1 MRKTVLPVLFILFL
15 SGCADIFS
23 PGGPIK
29 LDPEIPLIRPGPHMQ
44 FCADPTNEKGITEI
58 QSCDF
63 QQLHG
68 FYPSFGIRDSAVWV
82 RFQIEPAA
90 VPSDWFFEVA
100 NTFPREISFFR
111 LRPDGT
117 LIDRI
122 DYNGTPARLRRVPHR
137 YFVLPLTQI
146 TQPETI
152 YIRARSSGG
161 LNLPVFLWNARD
173 YTTRDMLR
181 TSLFSMF
188 FGVLIAMSLYNFF
201 LYVSTRDRAYLY
213 YVLYVIVVLEYFS
226 LVSGYAVHFVPDSL
240 VGDLPA
246 IGPITALASTFFAL
260 LFSRRFLL
268 LTETRPGLAKAA
280 NIVIVIHM
288 ASLAAYPL
296 LPILM
301 RAALGNL
308 LPGIGIVVIFVSS
321 IVRIRDG
328 FRPAR
333 YFLIAWAALMLGV
346 TLFILQNLNLIP
358 GGFTTHYSQFFGAA
372 LEAILLSLALGYR
385 ITSLSAAEQEARRV
399 LVQEQARAL
408 AEQKAMSESFS
419 RFVPA
424 EFLEYLGKT
433 SVMNIAQGDATRKEM
448 AVLFLDIR
456 SFTQMSEGLGSEG
469 TFSFLNEFHGGMEP
483 IIQKHGGFIDK
494 FIGDAIM
501 ALFPLPSAS
510 VQAAVEM
517 RGWARAQ
524 GRVKIGIG
532 IHFGELMLGTVGSP
546 RRLETTVIGDTVNLA
561 SRIESINKMYGT
573 ELVISDAVY
582 KHLQD
587 DGGISA
593 RELDAIRVRGKK
605 QPIVL
610 YEVLSGLSPNDLERR
625 LENMSTYMTGLLSFR
640 TGDFAA
646 SRTSFEDYLNRCGE
660 DSVVRMYLKRL
671 DGVKQSASWDGIW
684 EAEV

>member
-1 MRKTVLPVLFILFL
+1 M
-15 SGCADIFS
+15 
-23 PGGPIK
+23 
-29 LDPEIPLIRPGPHMQ
+29 IRPGPHMQ
-44 FCADPTNEKGITEI
+44 FCADPTNTKGIAEI
-58 QSCDF
+58 KSCEF
-63 QQLHG
+63 QQVHG
-68 FYPSFGIRDSAVWV
+68 YYPSFGIRDSAVWV

-90 VPSDWFFEVA
+90 VPTDWVFEIA
-100 NTFPREISFFR
+100 NSFPREVSLYR

-117 LIDRI
+117 VFEHV
-122 DYNGTPARLRRVPHR
+122 DYAGTPPRLRKFPHR
-137 YFVLPLTQI
+137 YFVFPLNQI

-152 YIRARSSGG
+152 YVRARSGGG

-173 YTTRDMLR
+173 YSTRDTLR
-181 TSLFSMF
+181 SSLFSMF

-213 YVLYVIVVLEYFS
+213 YVLYVIVVLEYFA
-226 LVSGYAVHFVPDSL
+226 LVSGYAVHFFPDSM
-240 VGDLPA
+240 VGELPA
-246 IGPITALASTFFAL
+246 VGPITALAATFFAL

-268 LTETRPGLAKAA
+268 LTEKRPALAKVV
-280 NIVIVIHM
+280 NITLLMH
-288 ASLAAYPL
+288 LAALAVYPL
-296 LPILM
+296 LPVLA
-301 RAALGNL
+301 RATFGNL
-308 LPGIGIVVIFVSS
+308 LPAAGIVAILVSS

-328 FRPAR
+328 FGPAR

-346 TLFILQNLNLIP
+346 ILFILQNFNVIP
-358 GGFTTHYSQFFGAA
+358 GGFITHYGQFFGAA

-408 AEQKAMSESFS
+408 AEQKAMAESFS

-424 EFLEYLGKT
+424 EFLDYLGKT
-433 SVMNIAQGDATRKEM
+433 SVMNIAQGDVIRKEM

-456 SFTQMSEGLGSEG
+456 GFTQMSEGLGSEG

-501 ALFPLPSAS
+501 ALFPVPAAS

-517 RGWARAQ
+517 RDWVRDQARV
-524 GRVKIGIG
+524 RIGIG
-532 IHFGELMLGTVGSP
+532 VHFGELMLGTVGSP

-561 SRIESINKMYGT
+561 SRIESINKTYGT
-573 ELVISDAVY
+573 ELVISDAVF
-582 KHLQD
+582 KHLRD
-587 DGGISA
+587 ENRIVA

-610 YEVLSGLSPNDLERR
+610 YEVLSGLSPNELERR
-625 LENMSTYMTGLLSFR
+625 VQNMSLYMTALLAFR
-640 TGDFAA
+640 TGDFESA
-646 SRTSFEDYLNRCGE
+646 RGSFTEYLKLAGD
-660 DSVVRMYLKRL
+660 DSVVKMYLKRL
-671 DGVKQSASWDGIW
+671 DGVNKSAAWDGIW
-684 EAEV
+684 EAES